1 LIDDHKHAVATDEAA
16 DLVPPV
22 QDRAVSRAG
31 DLWILGDHK
40 LLCADARE
48 PSAYDV
54 LLERKARLCFTD
66 PPYNVKIDGHVCGLG
81 SVRHGEFAMASGEM
95 TPGEFVGFLQSIFR
109 NMAAA
114 SDDGAIHLMPTLD
127 GVRPSF
133 PGNPRASTRSRILTC
148 EVESVTAYLQAAA
161 CGSFCGQGEDET
173 RRPAFHPRSLSRL
186 S

>member
-1 LIDDHKHAVATDEAA
+1 MIDDHKHAVATDEAA

-22 QDRAVSRAG
+22 QDHAVSRAG

-95 TPGEFVGFLQSIFR
+95 THGEFAGFLQSIFR
-109 NMAAA
+109 NMVAPLRRVGVAQAMPHQGPQQNRKLDPRDRSGSCSPPRTA
-114 SDDGAIHLMPTLD
+114 SP
-127 GVRPSF
+127 
-133 PGNPRASTRSRILTC
+133 
-148 EVESVTAYLQAAA
+148 
-161 CGSFCGQGEDET
+161 
-173 RRPAFHPRSLSRL
+173 PA
-186 S
+186 